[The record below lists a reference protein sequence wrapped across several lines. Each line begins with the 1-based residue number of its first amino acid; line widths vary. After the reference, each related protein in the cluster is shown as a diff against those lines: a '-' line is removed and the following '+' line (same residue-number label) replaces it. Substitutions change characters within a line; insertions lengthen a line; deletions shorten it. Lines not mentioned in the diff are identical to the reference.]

1 LRTNGVA
8 SGQVQERRDS
18 PADER
23 RSPVEQRLARSL
35 EDPDV
40 VGRPLS
46 RRARQTQR
54 TVEAYLKGG
63 GLPRYMERAIEIDRE
78 IDAHSRRLER
88 EYRALGDECGA
99 DEALF
104 ARRWRARARSWRFDR
119 VNELIRQH
127 NEWYPVERDLP
138 IDLRTRDY
146 VPVSGRS
153 YRRAELGPRWV
164 LERFPP
170 SGERRDR
177 RVRSPAGSPPGRARA
192 RYGA

>member
-1 LRTNGVA
+1 
-8 SGQVQERRDS
+8 VQERGDNA
-18 PADER
+18 ADDR

-63 GLPRYMERAIEIDRE
+63 GLPRYMERALEIERE
-78 IDAHSRRLER
+78 VDGHRRRLER
-88 EYRALGDECGA
+88 EYQALRDECGA
-99 DEALF
+99 DAARF
-104 ARRWRARARSWRFDR
+104 ARRWRARARSWPFDR
-119 VNELIRQH
+119 VNDLIRQH

-153 YRRAELGPRWV
+153 YRRAELGPKWV
-164 LERFPP
+164 LEQFPP
-170 SGERRDR
+170 SGERPAG
-177 RVRSPAGSPPGRARA
+177 RVRRERQARRAA
-192 RYGA
+192 R